1 MGRTLSPVPVF
12 LNHGYNIYMKNRP
25 KIGVVEGFFGP
36 AWPKADRLSY
46 APFIAQTG
54 GGFYIYAPKQDPHLR
69 KKWREAWSEEY
80 LASLRSKAEHF
91 KSHGVTFGVGLS
103 PFGLGKTLSDVDRGL
118 LHTKLRQLQDAGVE
132 LLGLFFDDMP
142 SDEDLAATQIRCV
155 EEVRKHFLGEL
166 VFCPSYYTYDPILD
180 KVFGQRPAHYLE
192 DIAKGVPLDVELA
205 WTGPKV
211 ISPTIDV
218 AHMREVRTLLKRA
231 PYIWENIFANDG
243 PKNCKFLKLKPFSGR
258 EEGVAKLA
266 SAFAF
271 NMMNQPQLSK
281 ILFLASR
288 LVIEQGLSADE
299 GFERA
304 LDQHCSPAFAI
315 FLRGYREVFLEKG
328 LEHLEVSRY
337 LPSLGLCSDPGARE
351 IEAWL
356 RGEYVVGAECLTD

>member
-1 MGRTLSPVPVF
+1 MSVF

-36 AWPKADRLSY
+36 AWPEADRLSY

-69 KKWREAWSEEY
+69 KKWREPWSTEY
-80 LASLRSKAEHF
+80 LAGLRSKAEHF
-91 KSHGVTFGVGLS
+91 HQHNVTFGVGLS
-103 PFGLGKTLSDVDRGL
+103 PFGLGKNLSETDREL
-118 LHTKLRQLQDAGVE
+118 LETKLRQLQDVGVE

-142 SDEDLAATQIRCV
+142 SDEDLAATQIKCV
-155 EEVRKHFLGEL
+155 EVVQKYFTGEI
-166 VFCPSYYTYDPILD
+166 VFCPSYYTFDPILD
-180 KVFGQRPAHYLE
+180 KVFGQRPANYLE
-192 DIAKGVPLDVELA
+192 DIAAGIPLDVELA

-211 ISPTIDV
+211 ISTTIEV
-218 AHMREVRTLLKRA
+218 AHMEEVKSLLKRP

-258 EEGVAKLA
+258 EAGVTDLA

-288 LVIEQGLSADE
+288 LVLEKNLPADVAFEQAIEQS
-299 GFERA
+299 
-304 LDQHCSPAFAI
+304 CSPVFAS
-315 FLRGYREVFLEKG
+315 FLREHSSTFLEKG
-328 LEHLEVSRY
+328 LDQISEERKQQLVVTLATIPDAAAIEVKSW
-337 LPSLGLCSDPGARE
+337 LSGA
-351 IEAWL
+351 
-356 RGEYVVGAECLTD
+356 YVVGSECLTD